1 MKIFSCCVKGYLDK
15 DFVFFNKEDFFFVIL
30 GDFNVCEFFLNE
42 VYGWFAYIFFL
53 KEILEI

>member
-42 VYGWFAYIFFL
+42 VYGWFAYIFF
-53 KEILEI
+53 